1 MRDVKLSD
9 SKPSD
14 GADTLAGAKI
24 NNLPRY
30 YGLDILEII
39 RLMMIKKKKQT
50 VHVFLYL
57 PMKIHNMIYGDG
69 TWCQFKKSII
79 NDKFCIKI
87 SVS

>member
-39 RLMMIKKKKQT
+39 R
-50 VHVFLYL
+50 
-57 PMKIHNMIYGDG
+57 
-69 TWCQFKKSII
+69 
-79 NDKFCIKI
+79 
-87 SVS
+87 